1 MNVYIGMIAVIGN
14 QKSKTLRMGLQPST
28 QQIHPLRYAIAA
40 VPGQHNPAVLFELD
54 QQVLKRLKRSAV
66 LYRKMAD
73 QLIVSHRFIS
83 GFPHEI
89 K

>member
-1 MNVYIGMIAVIGN
+1 MNVDIRMVAVIRN
-14 QKSKTLRMGLQPST
+14 QESEALSMRLQSPA
-28 QQIHPLRYAIAA
+28 QKIHPFRHTIT
-40 VPGQHNPAVLFELD
+40 VIPGQHDPAVLLQLGE
-54 QQVLKRLKRSAV
+54 QVLKRLKRSAV

-73 QLIVSHRFIS
+73 QLIVSQRFIS